1 MDGTLRT
8 TLTPRRYSWLAYV
21 LVGMPDKGMVG
32 FGRGRSNDST
42 VKAIDDAFFEG
53 ESCDRWYFVALA
65 DGSFFPTSPLFDL
78 VNTTNRQHPLTPLTI
93 SSLNDPLSPL

>member
-1 MDGTLRT
+1 MEARAPVCATQESPYWEMDGSLWT

-53 ESCDRWYFVALA
+53 ESG
-65 DGSFFPTSPLFDL
+65 DGNLW
-78 VNTTNRQHPLTPLTI
+78 HC
-93 SSLNDPLSPL
+93 